1 VSIVMQTPSVC
12 EACADLVTDDFSAEA
27 WIVAERRGVDMVE
40 AIQFVLWWFHEAGHP
55 RGNWMPT
62 GVVDMPAIHS
72 T

>member
-1 VSIVMQTPSVC
+1 
-12 EACADLVTDDFSAEA
+12 
-27 WIVAERRGVDMVE
+27 MVE